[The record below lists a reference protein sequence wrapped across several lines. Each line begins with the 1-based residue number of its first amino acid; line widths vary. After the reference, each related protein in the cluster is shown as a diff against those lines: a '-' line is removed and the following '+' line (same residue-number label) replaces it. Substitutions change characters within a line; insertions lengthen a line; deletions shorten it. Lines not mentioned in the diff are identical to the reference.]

1 MKLLHFLT
9 LITLL
14 TTSLF
19 AKTHEGSFKFMDFQ
33 KSKNSFNTTIE
44 VKYSIDT
51 LMGEPL
57 VKAEA
62 KYEIMGL
69 VNIDGER
76 LDLSKEQLDKLKIY
90 NLKIRVPFESDTVH
104 KLLWIEIDMGA
115 MGKQGKW
122 SYNTAGSPNWS
133 KWIIGEGGY
142 LSKKDAIKAYKG
154 FQRLGM
160 TDGLGSLAEA
170 VTIEFDVSEVKE
182 KNSSN
187 IDGEWHRKKDNKLLS
202 IQGIKAIYPNGSKGK
217 WKGHSTK
224 YRNIKYLGNDKW
236 SCEEEWYDYD
246 NKEFSWDGCTI
257 SRVDN
262 GQLNVIPDNKKKIT
276 YWSR

>member
-1 MKLLHFLT
+1 MKLLRFLT

-14 TTSLF
+14 TTLLF
-19 AKTHEGSFKFMDFQ
+19 AKSHEGSFNFMDLQ
-33 KSKNSFNTTIE
+33 KAKNSFDTTIE

-69 VNIDGER
+69 VNIDGKDH
-76 LDLSKEQLDKLKIY
+76 DLSKKQLDKLKIY
-90 NLKIRVPFESDTVH
+90 NLKIKVPFESNTVH
-104 KLLWIEIDMGA
+104 RLLWIEIDMGA
-115 MGKQGKW
+115 MGKQGEW
-122 SYNTAGSPNWS
+122 SYNRAGSPNWS

-154 FQRLGM
+154 FERLGM
-160 TDGLGSLAEA
+160 TDGLGSLATA
-170 VTIEFDVSEVKE
+170 VTIKFDVSGVKE

-187 IDGEWHRKKDNKLLS
+187 IDGEWYRKKDNRLLS
-202 IQGIKAIYPNGSKGK
+202 IQANKAIYPNGSKGK

-224 YRNIKYLGNDKW
+224 YRNIKYLGDDKW
-236 SCEEEWYDYD
+236 SCEAEFYQEKKGFFWDVVYIYKID
-246 NKEFSWDGCTI
+246 NNTLKAMDFK
-257 SRVDN
+257 N
-262 GQLNVIPDNKKKIT
+262 KIT